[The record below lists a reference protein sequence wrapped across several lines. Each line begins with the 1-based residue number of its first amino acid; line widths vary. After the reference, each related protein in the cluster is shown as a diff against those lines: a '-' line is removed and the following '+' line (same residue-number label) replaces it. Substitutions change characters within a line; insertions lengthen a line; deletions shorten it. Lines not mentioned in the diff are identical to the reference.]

1 MPKHQRDRFS
11 NCPAFCSH
19 TSNKLFRTELTHYSS
34 DTTRNVNINGF
45 TKMSKMAG
53 ATADSSDASS
63 AIDSKFLDQQ
73 SRTIGTYGLETMAK
87 LISFKVLVVGCGG
100 VGIETAKNLA
110 LAGVHTI
117 TLCDPKKAEL
127 KDMGVNFAVTET
139 TIKAGLTRAEASK
152 RLVAELNPN
161 VRVRT
166 VDAIDEAVVS
176 EVNCVVY
183 TSAAADWSSKTLLKW
198 DQFCRTRTP
207 AISFIFAF
215 QGGSLASV
223 FADHAPNFTVKDAD
237 GRPML
242 QKLIV
247 EVLTKRDKSGVEYT
261 RVRYETPEGQTPGA
275 FRDYTEVK
283 FSEVKGLCKANG
295 ESINGN
301 VFKGVV
307 CTGDPPNTVRIY
319 PSLESQGYSAYETAG
334 FLHEMKESQQLKFR
348 ALSEALSCPGQF
360 VPVSSMMDGS
370 EESQS
375 HLTFTALLRF
385 FDKHGRLPE
394 LHNLSEAN
402 EVVSL
407 AKAVNEE
414 NKAADAKLEKVD
426 HPMFLQHENKE
437 FPSRLAPPP
446 PPTPLCVETL
456 DEGFVCSQALVS
468 AAELQPLCA
477 VWGAVLAQE
486 IVKITGKYTPIC
498 QWLHVGYSSILASNA
513 SYTKS
518 PQEYK
523 VVDHRYKHLI
533 SLFGKT
539 FVEKLNNLKLF
550 MVGCG
555 ALGCENIK
563 NFALCGMSCGPRGS
577 FVVTD
582 NDRIEVSNLSRQFLF
597 REENV
602 GQPKSAVAVSRMK
615 SINKDVKADARQ
627 DYVGSNTEHIYHDVF
642 WNGLDAVV
650 NALDN
655 METRLYVDQKC
666 VNFHKILVE
675 AGTMGT
681 GGNVDIV
688 VPGKTTSYSDGGAA
702 DTTGGIPMCTLRNF
716 PYTSDH
722 CTEWARAQFDDLF
735 VSPMQTVR
743 QLLEN
748 PAAFTERI
756 KNEVNNAQSAGERLS
771 LVEKNLGILQG
782 IQKTVTTLS
791 AGVSME
797 KCVQCAWETM
807 FHLFRDRILD
817 LQRSFPKD
825 AKKKNGEKFW
835 SGHRKYPTPLEVNI
849 KALSSDPDVVEFL
862 ISAANLFACMYGIH
876 PQKHEPRLN
885 DPKKRWMQQYR
896 TLDWL
901 NGVMKNCTV
910 PEYKPGSV
918 EGLDDD
924 LLQSME
930 KQEVSKDETTKE
942 QTLNNLLSSVV
953 ALAQKCHNM
962 NTVPLD
968 FEKDDDDNFHID
980 FVAATS
986 NLRARNYDI
995 PTQDR
1000 FKVKLVAGKIIPAI
1014 ATTTAAVTGL
1024 ALIEYFKA
1032 LLSNDVSCLR
1042 NGMLD
1047 IGTNNYVLF
1056 ERDAPLKHRTRV
1068 DKTYL
1073 PEQDY
1078 TYKKKVICLP
1088 EGYTKYDMIEVPITK
1103 ATTVQQFATELEK
1116 KLNTL
1121 LPTGMNAG
1129 CEVSAIGVGKGSL
1142 WNGLPKHANTN
1153 CSLMDVIEK
1162 QKLSE
1167 AGGKLPRPFWENR
1180 THFHDLSVTVSI
1192 DDDDANVDEVDVET
1206 ATILLRIQQ

>member
-1 MPKHQRDRFS
+1 M
-11 NCPAFCSH
+11 
-19 TSNKLFRTELTHYSS
+19 
-34 DTTRNVNINGF
+34 VNQGDVSVA
-45 TKMSKMAG
+45 KG
-53 ATADSSDASS
+53 TAS
-63 AIDSKFLDQQ
+63 AIDSRFLDQQ

-87 LISFKVLVVGCGG
+87 LISFKVLIVGCGG

-117 TLCDPKKAEL
+117 ILCDPKKCEE
-127 KDMGVNFAVTET
+127 KDMGVNFAITHSSLS
-139 TIKAGLTRAEASK
+139 ARLSRAEASQ

-166 VDAIDEAVVS
+166 VDALSETVVS
-176 EVNCVVY
+176 EVHSVVF

-198 DQFCRTRTP
+198 DQFCRSKTP
-207 AISFIFAF
+207 SISFIFAY
-215 QGGSLASV
+215 QGGSLASI
-223 FADHAPNFTVKDAD
+223 FADHAPNFTVKDLD

-242 QKLIV
+242 QKLIT
-247 EVLTKRDKSGVEYT
+247 EVVTKKDKSGSEYT
-261 RVRYETPEGQTPGA
+261 RIRYETPEGQTPGA
-275 FRDYTEVK
+275 LRDYTEVK
-283 FSEVKGLCKANG
+283 FSEVKGMCKSNG
-295 ESINGN
+295 ESINGKI
-301 VFKGVV
+301 FKGVV
-307 CTGDPPNTVRIY
+307 CTGDPHNTVRIY
-319 PSLESQGYSAYETAG
+319 PSLQSQGYSAYETSG
-334 FLHEMKESQQLKFR
+334 FIHEMKENCQLQFR
-348 ALSEALSCPGQF
+348 GFSEALLRPGQF
-360 VPVSSMMDGS
+360 VAVSPMMDNS

-375 HLTFTALLRF
+375 HIAFNALLRF
-385 FDKHGRLPE
+385 FDKHGRLPQ
-394 LHNLSEAN
+394 LHDGTEAE
-402 EVVSL
+402 EVVSF
-407 AKAVNEE
+407 AKAVNAE
-414 NKAADAKLEKVD
+414 NKAAGAALKQEDG
-426 HPMFLQHENKE
+426 PMFIQHENKE
-437 FPSRLAPPP
+437 FPSRIAPPP
-446 PPTPLCVETL
+446 PPKPLFVETL
-456 DEGFVCSQALVS
+456 DEDFVRTQALVA

-498 QWLHVGYSSILASNA
+498 QWFHISYPSILARSEL
-513 SYTKS
+513 YTKS
-518 PQEYK
+518 LHEYK
-523 VVDHRYKHLI
+523 VGDHRYHHLV
-533 SLFGKT
+533 SMFGKT
-539 FVEKLNNLKLF
+539 FVDRLNNLKMF
-550 MVGCG
+550 MAGCG

-563 NFALCGMSCGPRGS
+563 NFALCGITCGPRGS

-602 GQPKSAVAVSRMK
+602 GQPKSSVAVSRMK
-615 SINKDVKADARQ
+615 SINADARADARQ
-627 DYVGSNTEHIYHDVF
+627 DYIGTATEHIYHDNF
-642 WNGLDAVV
+642 WSELDVVV

-655 METRLYVDQKC
+655 METRLYIDQKC

-702 DTTGGIPMCTLRNF
+702 DSTGGIPMCTLRNF

-748 PAAFTERI
+748 PQAFTERI
-756 KNEVNNAQSAGERLS
+756 KNEINNAQSAGERLS

-782 IQKTVTTLS
+782 VQKTMSVLT
-791 AGVSME
+791 AGVTLE

-835 SGHRKYPTPLEVNI
+835 SGHRKYPTPLEVKMQSI
-849 KALSSDPDVVEFL
+849 TSDPDVANFL
-862 ISAANLFACMYGIH
+862 ISASNLFACMYGVH
-876 PQKHEPRLN
+876 PQKHEPRFN
-885 DPKKRWMQQYR
+885 DPKNRWMEQYR
-896 TLDWL
+896 SLDWL
-901 NGVMKNCTV
+901 NKIMKNYAM
-910 PEYKPGSV
+910 PAYKPGAV

-924 LLQSME
+924 TRQSME
-930 KQEVSKDETTKE
+930 KHEEAPDQRSREE
-942 QTLNNLLSSVV
+942 TLNTLLANVV
-953 ALAQKCHNM
+953 AAAQKCSNM
-962 NTVPLD
+962 KTMPLD

-995 PTQDR
+995 ATQER

-1032 LLSNDVSCLR
+1032 LQGNDVSCLR
-1042 NGMLD
+1042 NGMID

-1068 DKTYL
+1068 EKTYL

-1078 TYKKKVICLP
+1078 TYKKKIICLP
-1088 EGYTKYDMIEVPITK
+1088 EGYTKYDMIEIPVNK
-1103 ATTVQQFATELEK
+1103 RTTVQEFATELMSK
-1116 KLNTL
+1116 VNSL
-1121 LPTGMNAG
+1121 LPAG
-1129 CEVSAIGVGKGSL
+1129 GSNPCEVSAIGVGKGDF
-1142 WNGLPKHANTN
+1142 
-1153 CSLMDVIEK
+1153 ME
-1162 QKLSE
+1162 
-1167 AGGKLPRPFWENR
+1167 
-1180 THFHDLSVTVSI
+1180 
-1192 DDDDANVDEVDVET
+1192 
-1206 ATILLRIQQ
+1206 RIA